1 MNSRRLQVAIVQQL
15 FELTSRY
22 DEVSVRLLSERLGV
36 ELKVVAQALS
46 DLHEAQLVDATRLRL
61 TLAGLAVAV
70 ASRALCSA
78 LALAA

>member
-1 MNSRRLQVAIVQQL
+1 MTSRKLHVAIVQQL
-15 FELTSRY
+15 FELTSRN
-22 DEVSVRLLSERLGV
+22 DQVSVGLLSERLGLR
-36 ELKVVAQALS
+36 LKVVAQALS

-70 ASRALCSA
+70 ASRALCST